1 MPRPNAKPAPRP
13 RVTAAATTPRARAA
27 TRAITLGDVAK
38 LAGVSPITV
47 SRAVNRPELVTE
59 TTLHRVQ
66 KIIARTG
73 YVPNL
78 LAGGLRSSRSRVV
91 AAIVSTV
98 SHSIFVDTIQSLTDT
113 LAGHGYQVLLGLSG
127 YPPARHDDLVRTML
141 SRRPDAIFLI
151 GISRS
156 REARLRLLTAGIPI
170 VESWDYTSAPLDM
183 LVGFSHEAVGRAV
196 ASLFVRK
203 GYRRIGVIS
212 ADDVRSTIRHKSFVA
227 ELAANGRGLN
237 FPVET
242 IPAPSTFRAGREAF
256 ARLLA
261 AKAIPDALFCS
272 SDTLA
277 HGVLTE
283 AAARGI
289 AVPAAMAVMGFGDL
303 PFAASTM
310 PELSTVRI
318 DRVGIGRQA
327 AELLLSRMAGIQPTS
342 RIVDVGFELIER
354 GST

>member
-1 MPRPNAKPAPRP
+1 
-13 RVTAAATTPRARAA
+13 
-27 TRAITLGDVAK
+27 LGDVAK

-47 SRAVNRPELVTE
+47 SRAVNRPELVTPA
-59 TTLHRVQ
+59 TLQNVQ

-78 LAGGLRSSRSRVV
+78 LARGLRSSRSRVV

-98 SHSIFVDTIQSLTDT
+98 THSIFVDTIQSLTDT

-141 SRRPDAIFLI
+141 SRQPDAMFLI

-156 REARLRLLTAGIPI
+156 QEGRRRLLAAGIPV
-170 VESWDYTSAPLDM
+170 VESWDYTPTPMDM

-196 ASLFVRK
+196 AQFFRRK
-203 GYRRIGVIS
+203 RYRRIAAVS
-212 ADDVRSTIRHKSFVA
+212 ANDVRSTIRKDSFVA
-227 ELAANGRGLN
+227 ELAAHGGAANI
-237 FPVET
+237 PVSLV
-242 IPAPSTFRAGREAF
+242 PAPSTFSAGREAF
-256 ARLLA
+256 AALLA
-261 AKAIPDALFCS
+261 TAAPPDAIFCS

-289 AVPAAMAVMGFGDL
+289 AVPRAMAVVGFGDL
-303 PFAASTM
+303 PFAVSTM
-310 PELSTVRI
+310 PALSTVRI
-318 DRVGIGRQA
+318 DRVGIGRRA
-327 AELLLSRMAGIQPTS
+327 AELLLVRLAGNQPASRV
-342 RIVDVGFELIER
+342 VDVGFTIVER